1 MNLKEEAQM
10 SRDFSKEFFAAYH
23 AAVFE
28 ALGEDAPRYNAR
40 IGALLANAWQKTLKE
55 LPADSAGFKEA
66 IEAWMSGP
74 FRFSDVARL
83 EFNDDGTAYLYVK
96 GCDIC
101 NGNEVL
107 RSGGKKGVCPISQ
120 MVKSA
125 MGKALKTGIEL
136 TGSEKPGPVGECYLR
151 YKLGK

>member
-1 MNLKEEAQM
+1 M
-10 SRDFSKEFFAAYH
+10 SNDFSREFFAAYH

-28 ALGEDAPRYNAR
+28 ALGDESVKYNAKMGS
-40 IGALLANAWQKTLKE
+40 ILANAWLKNLNE
-55 LPADSAGFKEA
+55 PPANHDGFKKA

-74 FRFSDVARL
+74 FRFSEIASL
-83 EFNDDGTAYLYVK
+83 EFNDDGTACLYVK

-101 NGNEVL
+101 RGNEIL
-107 RSGGKKGVCPISQ
+107 RDGGRKGSCPVSQ

-151 YKLGK
+151 YKITK